1 MADAIETAHAGATE
15 KDAAALAHHFYQAGS
30 MADADKTLRYLTL
43 AGNQAAA
50 ASAFEDAV
58 SSYTTAL
65 SFERLDGRARA
76 DLLFERGKALRSL
89 SQADDAIADLQASLS
104 AYEALGDAA
113 AVSRTVWDLD
123 YILLWQ
129 DRGADALV
137 VTERAERV
145 VPEEATPE
153 RSRVLAMLGACHG
166 WQGDYTTCLQ
176 RITEA
181 RVIAERL
188 EDQRLLGQALSGQT
202 SMAWIFLK
210 IRQQIDTG
218 RGGVEASRAAGDVWE
233 LANTLSFLGSG
244 LVSSGAHEEARRVAD
259 EAEELAARVGYDGAA
274 ANAGIVRVVATAML
288 SGDLD
293 EVERLA
299 RSTLDALGRAGP
311 WSFAGLVWLSTSP
324 FWKGEWD
331 EADRF
336 CDEALALA
344 PPEIWREWA
353 RGWRFVLLAHRGD
366 RTWLDEY
373 RQRHSVLFRE
383 GRTLFAGDALFA
395 GMAVEALARL
405 GEREEAFRLYE
416 PIREILR
423 DGAVL
428 MMGPLTEMRAGVA
441 SAAGAQWDF
450 AERHFETAL
459 QQAHD
464 FPSKIAQPETRRWYA
479 WMLLDRD
486 APGDRD
492 KARTLLGEAIG
503 LYKAI
508 GMPKH
513 VEIAERMLE
522 APRS

>member
-1 MADAIETAHAGATE
+1 MNKRSRDAAPEVAKIAPELRRVFPDIPAPIELPPDQQRRFLFNAYQAFTERAARAIPMVLVLEDLHWADEPTVLLMQHLAQHLAPLPLLVVGTYRDVELDVGRPWAKVLETLVRERLATRITLRRLPETDVEQMLEALSGQPAAHAGATE

-50 ASAFEDAV
+50 ANAFEDAV

-233 LANTLSFLGSG
+233 LANTLSFLGLG
-244 LVSSGAHEEARRVAD
+244 LVSSGAPEEARRVAD
-259 EAEELAARVGYDGAA
+259 EAEELAGLVRRCGGECRHRSRGGDRHAERRSGRGGTLGSEHVGRPRTRRSVV
-274 ANAGIVRVVATAML
+274 VRRSGVA
-288 SGDLD
+288 LD
-293 EVERLA
+293 E
-299 RSTLDALGRAGP
+299 P
-311 WSFAGLVWLSTSP
+311 
-324 FWKGEWD
+324 
-331 EADRF
+331 
-336 CDEALALA
+336 
-344 PPEIWREWA
+344 
-353 RGWRFVLLAHRGD
+353 LL
-366 RTWLDEY
+366 
-373 RQRHSVLFRE
+373 E
-383 GRTLFAGDALFA
+383 GRMGR
-395 GMAVEALARL
+395 GR
-405 GEREEAFRLYE
+405 
-416 PIREILR
+416 P
-423 DGAVL
+423 VL
-428 MMGPLTEMRAGVA
+428 
-441 SAAGAQWDF
+441 
-450 AERHFETAL
+450 
-459 QQAHD
+459 
-464 FPSKIAQPETRRWYA
+464 
-479 WMLLDRD
+479 
-486 APGDRD
+486 
-492 KARTLLGEAIG
+492 
-503 LYKAI
+503 
-508 GMPKH
+508 
-513 VEIAERMLE
+513 
-522 APRS
+522 